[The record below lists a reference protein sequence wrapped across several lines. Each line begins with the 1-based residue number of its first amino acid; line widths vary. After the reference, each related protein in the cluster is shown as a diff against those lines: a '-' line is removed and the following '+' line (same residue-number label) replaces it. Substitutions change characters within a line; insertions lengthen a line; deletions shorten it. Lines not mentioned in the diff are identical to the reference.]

1 MVITPIQKTTCP
13 NSRAG
18 LFRLWAI
25 DCADVVDVL
34 VENGNVYNVTLV
46 DGAAWKQIQFDKGT
60 GYLQQEKLIARGY
73 ETYVKQSL
81 YFELA
86 GLSNEKRNALE
97 DLNGVCCM
105 NVIAEDVAG
114 NFHYIGISEDDSG
127 DITNDD
133 LRTGEGSSETGADPN
148 TDTARYTE
156 SLVCFSTFYA
166 PITINPNDYNPLFW
180 TLAPSSVP
188 TTGYWLLPEETH
200 PDGGAW
206 TIKNV

>member
-18 LFRLWAI
+18 LYRIWAV

-34 VENGNVYNVTLV
+34 IEDGSVHNVTLV
-46 DGAAWKQIQFDKGT
+46 DGVGWKQIQFDKGT
-60 GYLQQEKLIARGY
+60 AYLQQEKLIANGY

-114 NFHYIGISEDDSG
+114 NFHYIRISEDDFG

-180 TLAPSSVP
+180 TLAPADVP

-200 PDGGAW
+200 PDGCAW

>member
-18 LFRLWAI
+18 LYRIWAV

-34 VENGNVYNVTLV
+34 IEDGSVHNVTLV
-46 DGAAWKQIQFDKGT
+46 DGVGWKQIQFDKGPA
-60 GYLQQEKLIARGY
+60 YLQQEKLIANGY

-114 NFHYIGISEDDSG
+114 NFHYIGISEDDFG

-180 TLAPSSVP
+180 TLAPADVP

>member
-18 LFRLWAI
+18 LYRLWAVK
-25 DCADVVDVL
+25 CTDVVEVL
-34 VENGNVYNVTLV
+34 IENGSVYDVTLV
-46 DGAAWKQIQFDKGT
+46 GGAEWQQIQFDRGT
-60 GYLQQEKLIARGY
+60 GFLQQEKLIARGY

-105 NVIAEDVAG
+105 NVIAEDLAG
-114 NFHYIGISEDDSG
+114 NYHYIGISEDDFG
-127 DITNDD
+127 DIINDD
-133 LRTGEGSSETGADPN
+133 LRTGDGTSETGADPK
-148 TDTARYTE
+148 TDTAKYTE
-156 SLVCFSTFYA
+156 NLVCFSSFYA

-180 TLAPSSVP
+180 TLPEETHPVES
-188 TTGYWLLPEETH
+188 YWTLPEETH
-200 PDGGAW
+200 PGESYW
-206 TIKNV
+206 TIKKA

>member
-18 LFRLWAI
+18 LYRLWAI

-34 VENGNVYNVTLV
+34 VEDGNVYNVTLV
-46 DGAAWKQIQFDKGT
+46 DGANWKQIQFDKGT
-60 GYLQQEKLIARGY
+60 AYLQQEKLIAKGY

-97 DLNGVCCM
+97 DLNGACCM
-105 NVIAEDVAG
+105 NVIAEDVSG
-114 NFHYIGISEDDSG
+114 NFHYIGISENDSG
-127 DITNDD
+127 DIVNDE

-156 SLVCFSTFYA
+156 SLVCFSSFYA

-180 TLAPSSVP
+180 TLAPIDIPV
-188 TTGYWLLPEETH
+188 TRLWTLPEETH